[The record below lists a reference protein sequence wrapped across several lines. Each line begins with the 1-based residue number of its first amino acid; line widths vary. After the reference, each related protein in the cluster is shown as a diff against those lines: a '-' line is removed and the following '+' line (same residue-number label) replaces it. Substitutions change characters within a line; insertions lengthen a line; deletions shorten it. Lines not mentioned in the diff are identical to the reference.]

1 MPATKTKTYTHS
13 QDVASTTWTITHGMG
28 YRPSVQTVVE
38 VDGQNVVM
46 LPKSITH
53 ASDNQV
59 VVEFSI
65 ARTGTARLM

>member
-1 MPATKTKTYTHS
+1 MPATQTKTYTHT
-13 QDVASTTWTITHGMG
+13 QTVASTTWTINHGMG